1 MAAIRMQPLTAAAV
15 VPLACAC
22 CRRKG
27 EMRSAASVV
36 HNGRRVVRDTS
47 HGFLSLVRFSSV
59 THTGTK
65 LARQL
70 APPRAPEPLAER
82 IPHHTTRILRLV
94 FCGLVVLLAGRVI
107 NAVEAVPLAGAAL
120 VGALLYAAWLTA
132 MVASGAMKRA
142 VRRETVAH
150 GRALERWR
158 ALYHCGSCGRVF
170 AYGEARCLAPG
181 QVRAYLYEDRE
192 DAA

>member
-1 MAAIRMQPLTAAAV
+1 MATRLQPLTAAAI
-15 VPLACAC
+15 VPLPCTC

-27 EMRSAASVV
+27 EVRSAASIVRD
-36 HNGRRVVRDTS
+36 GRQVVRDPLAQFF
-47 HGFLSLVRFSSV
+47 GIK
-59 THTGTK
+59 HTAA

-142 VRRETVAH
+142 VRREMVAH

-181 QVRAYLYEDRE
+181 QVRAYLYEDRV
-192 DAA
+192 